1 VPGRQGSRFTR
12 KRSEITMRSTEL
24 TGVVADCI
32 TATNAMDLEA
42 AVATFAPDA
51 YVNDN
56 RREFVGIDSVR
67 AWLAKEMI
75 GDNVTMDI
83 REVIDHHGDT
93 IVRARYDGT
102 YDKSNL
108 PEEIVLSNYF
118 SVRDGK
124 IVSLVVIFNSP
135 AEY

>member
-1 VPGRQGSRFTR
+1 M
-12 KRSEITMRSTEL
+12 KSTEL

-32 TATNAMDLEA
+32 AATNAMDLDA

-75 GDNVTMDI
+75 GDNVTVEV
-83 REVIDHHGDT
+83 REVIDHYGDT
-93 IVRARYDGT
+93 IVRGRYDGT
-102 YDKSNL
+102 FDKTNL
-108 PEEIVLSNYF
+108 PEELVLSNYF
-118 SVRDGK
+118 SVRAGK
-124 IVSLVVIFNSP
+124 IVSLVVIFNQP